1 MSSYLKPKAL
11 HIANLLLTFTVFTI
25 SGSLSKSAQST
36 VSFNRQ
42 EHYNT
47 IAAISTEDEFTDL
60 KQSIIDGVNQY
71 RSTKNLPPL
80 LLNSLISQQAK
91 THSKNMAQ
99 GQVPFSHEGFK
110 ERVQALSGKISY
122 RRAAENLAYN
132 SGYAKPAKQAVEGWI
147 DSSSH
152 RHNMLGNYNLTGIGI
167 AKNSQGEY
175 YFTQIF
181 ILEK

>member
-1 MSSYLKPKAL
+1 MPL
-11 HIANLLLTFTVFTI
+11 I
-25 SGSLSKSAQST
+25 
-36 VSFNRQ
+36 RQ
-42 EHYNT
+42 EGYNS
-47 IAAISTEDEFTDL
+47 IAAVSAEDELTNL
-60 KQSIIDGVNQY
+60 KQSILDGVNQY

-80 LLNSLISQQAK
+80 SLNSAISQQAK

-99 GQVPFSHEGFK
+99 GQVSFSHEGFK
-110 ERVQALSGKISY
+110 GRVQALSGKISY

-132 SGYAKPAKQAVEGWI
+132 SGYAKPAKQAVDGWI
-147 DSSSH
+147 DSPSH